1 MRIDVAQEVPG
12 RTCPLG
18 HCVRLALRGRAALR
32 AGAVDEGI
40 YLRERAFAALAGLEV
55 LNIGELERQLVLRY
69 GDHAAVRAVDNRN
82 RLAPVTLAVECPVL
96 HLVLDALLA
105 DAALLEELEHFFYRL
120 FLVVRSVEE
129 IGIYHLTVAGVCF
142 FFNVAALDDLDDVN
156 AERLCKI
163 PVALVVGGNSHNG
176 AGAVAH
182 HDIVGDEYRDLLAV
196 DGIDCGESAELDAG
210 LVLDKLSALELGLF
224 AAFGAVVRDLV
235 HVRDA
240 VSVLVDE
247 RMLGS
252 HDHECDA
259 EKGVGAGGVY
269 AQRLISSREGEVDEC
284 AGRAADPVLLLSLYI
299 SREVDMLES
308 VKQLVGVFSY
318 AQEPDV
324 LRLLD
329 NVAVADV
336 ALAAL

>member
-18 HCVRLALRGRAALR
+18 HRVRLALRGRATLR
-32 AGAVDEGI
+32 TGAVDEGI
-40 YLRERAFAALAGLEV
+40 YLCERAFAALAGLKV
-55 LNIGELERQLVLRY
+55 LNIWELERQLVLRY
-69 GDHAAVRAVDNRN
+69 GDHAAVRAVDNRDG
-82 RLAPVTLAVECPVL
+82 LAPVTLAVECPVL

-105 DAALLEELEHFFYRL
+105 DAALLEELEHFFYGF

-156 AERLCKI
+156 AERLRKI
-163 PVALVVGGNSHNG
+163 PVALIVGGNSHNG

-196 DGIDCGESAELDAG
+196 DGIDCGETVELDAG
-210 LVLDKLSALELGLF
+210 LVLDKLSALELGLL
-224 AAFGAVVRDLV
+224 AAFDAVVLDLV

-240 VSVLVDE
+240 VSVLVNE
-247 RMLGS
+247 RMLRS
-252 HDHECDA
+252 HDHEGDA
-259 EKGVGAGGVY
+259 EEGVGAGGVY
-269 AQRLISSREGEVDEC
+269 AQRLISSREGEVDKC
-284 AGRAADPVLLLSLYI
+284 SGRAADPVLLLSLYI